1 MVSFELN
8 EELRLIRDSVR
19 EFARNEI
26 LPHVREWDE
35 HEIFPI
41 ELFQKMGDMGF
52 LGIMVPEKYGGSG
65 YGYQE
70 KVIIIEELAK
80 VDPGIALGVAAHNSL
95 CTGHILMFGT
105 EEQKLKYLPDLAS
118 GKHMGAWGLTEPS
131 AGSDAGALETT
142 AERKKN
148 GYVLNGTKVFTTHGS
163 LAGVYV
169 ILAKTDRT
177 AGKKGITA
185 FIIERGTPG
194 LIPGKREEKL
204 GMRTSDTASVILEEC
219 FVPEE
224 NIVGGEPGQ
233 GFSQVLEV
241 LNGGRVGIGALALGL
256 AEGAFESALHYA
268 KERTQFGRPLI
279 DFQSISFMLAD
290 MATQIEAARLLVY
303 RSAWLRDQ
311 GKPAVKE
318 ASMAKLF
325 ASEVAVRVAEQ
336 ALQIY
341 GGYGFV
347 KDYPVEKYYRDVKLT
362 TIGEGTSQIQRI
374 VIARQLLKEIGFR
387 PPR

>member
-336 ALQIY
+336 ALQLY

>member
-35 HEIFPI
+35 HEIFPV

-52 LGIMVPEKYGGSG
+52 LGIMVPEKYGGAG

-224 NIVGGEPGQ
+224 NIVGGEPGK

-268 KERTQFGRPLI
+268 QERTQFGRPLI

>member
-194 LIPGKREEKL
+194 LILGKREEKL